1 MKRAMIVCL
10 LLAFIAAAVYVLLE
24 TNVITIPAGSAEDGP
39 KWFGYIMGGCYVLGG
54 LLILAGN
61 RWLWTI
67 GLVLNTLI
75 IGVFFLMYNQKPDIM
90 WSLPGLGTKI
100 AQVLLEFGLLYL
112 IFKNPGK
119 TRQARKS
126 LR

>member
-1 MKRAMIVCL
+1 MKGAMVVCL
-10 LLAFIAAAVYVLLE
+10 VLALIAAAVYVLLQ
-24 TNVITIPAGSAEDGP
+24 TDVITIPAGSAEDGP

-54 LLILAGN
+54 LLILTGK

-75 IGVFFLMYNQKPDIM
+75 IAVFFIMYNQKPDIM
-90 WSLPGLGTKI
+90 FSLPGLGTKI

-112 IFKNPGK
+112 IFKKQRKIRP
-119 TRQARKS
+119 AR
-126 LR
+126 